1 MVTVGDAEQQA
12 RLLAGTVDAL
22 PQEARELLL
31 SYIVTDDPET
41 FVATALSYIEQKQ
54 AEEE

>member
-1 MVTVGDAEQQA
+1 MVTVGDVEQQA